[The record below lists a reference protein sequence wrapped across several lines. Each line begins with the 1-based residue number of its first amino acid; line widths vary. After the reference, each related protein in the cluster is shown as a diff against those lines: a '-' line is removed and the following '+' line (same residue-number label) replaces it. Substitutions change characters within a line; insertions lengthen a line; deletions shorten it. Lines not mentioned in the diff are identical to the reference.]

1 MLNQVINKIQLLP
14 LVEPSN
20 LLPRINVKLANDWDK
35 EYGVRK
41 KLIVNHEY
49 RFLYC
54 PIHKNASSS
63 IIKAILTI
71 SKSKKKE
78 KLLNS
83 SRNTI
88 RTYVDLNHSLAN
100 YTYAQA
106 LQIINSDY
114 FKFVI
119 VRNPW
124 ARLVSTYLNL
134 FVRLFEKKQITQLA
148 KDCAKYIY
156 GEDDFEKYEDSIK
169 FEQFVQYVCNTDDK
183 YIDPHCKSQYFF
195 LGGLKYDFIGRMENL
210 SHDLEYIQDRL
221 NLSLELPKV
230 NKTDY
235 STPSEIINNYP
246 TLPASDL
253 RIFKT
258 GLPSYQNFYTPELI
272 DLVTQRYAKD
282 IEMFGYKF
290 A

>member
-35 EYGVRK
+35 EHGVRK

-71 SKSKKKE
+71 SKSNKKE

-88 RTYVDLNHSLAN
+88 RTYIDLNHSLAN

-148 KDCAKYIY
+148 KDSAKYIY

-183 YIDPHCKSQYFF
+183 IIDPHCKSQYFF

-210 SHDLEYIQDRL
+210 SHDLEYIKNRL

-235 STPSEIINNYP
+235 STPSDIINNYP
-246 TLPASDL
+246 TLSASDL
-253 RIFKT
+253 RSLKT
-258 GLPSYQNFYTPELI
+258 GFPSYQNFYTPELI
-272 DLVTQRYAKD
+272 DLVAERYAKD
-282 IEMFGYKF
+282 IEMFGYEF
-290 A
+290 V